1 MNEAEIER
9 FVRQVAELTQKLQ
22 ALALIA
28 PQLREAFQPV
38 LNQLAIAQT
47 EARVEAM
54 LHARG
59 RGLADEDCLKLAQEV
74 KFLPL

>member
-1 MNEAEIER
+1 MTEIELESLALK
-9 FVRQVAELTQKLQ
+9 VTELTQQLR
-22 ALALIA
+22 ALAIVS

>member
-1 MNEAEIER
+1 MTEIELESLALK
-9 FVRQVAELTQKLQ
+9 VTELTQQLHT
-22 ALALIA
+22 LAIVS

>member
-1 MNEAEIER
+1 MTQAEVES
-9 FVRQVAELTQKLQ
+9 FVRKVAELNQQLQ
-22 ALALIA
+22 ALSLIA